1 MFWYSSC
8 PPFALM
14 TARTTAGMD
23 SKGLCKNMVTWIQ
36 IWVKQLY
43 YLSFRELHC
52 FSLRNYLDSIL
63 CLYSNYKYPEVIWG
77 KAKILGTF
85 AGYFSHNKCTYASKN
100 ANKSKFHLP
109 IVSDIKHF
117 SSSFNLKTALKFSTN
132 YSGVKRTISA
142 FKMQGTITWEKME
155 ILY

>member
-1 MFWYSSC
+1 MLHWSWGTKHSC
-8 PPFALM
+8 NTPFALM

-85 AGYFSHNKCTYASKN
+85 AGYFSHNKCTYASKMLIKVN
-100 ANKSKFHLP
+100 SIYRSCLILSIFLHLLILKRLLSFQLTTVESSVQYLPSKCR
-109 IVSDIKHF
+109 
-117 SSSFNLKTALKFSTN
+117 
-132 YSGVKRTISA
+132 G
-142 FKMQGTITWEKME
+142 Q
-155 ILY
+155 